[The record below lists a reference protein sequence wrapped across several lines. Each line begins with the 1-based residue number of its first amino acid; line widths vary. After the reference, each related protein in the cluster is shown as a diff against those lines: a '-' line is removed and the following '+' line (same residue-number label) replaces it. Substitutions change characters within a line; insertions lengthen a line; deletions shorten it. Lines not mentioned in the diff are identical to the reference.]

1 MRRRVGLGILGIV
14 VLMICVG
21 MMARLAAGQ
30 PHVPPA
36 RSLDDTFPT
45 PLDPATAPAQPA
57 GETPMPLIPPP
68 PLLVTPARATATAA
82 PAPPAASATQA
93 VPAKPPGA
101 VAPTDPAPA
110 AMVRVADPQ
119 RPGVLWF
126 SPTGHT
132 LRGGFRAYWEQHGGL
147 AQFGYPLSE
156 EFQEYVPQTGHAYTV
171 QYFERN
177 RFERHPENA
186 GQGDEF
192 LLGLLGLD
200 VTQGA
205 VFPTS
210 APFDSTAT
218 MRYFPET
225 RHSLGGAFL
234 AYWQQ
239 HGGLA
244 QFGYPISE
252 EVLEQSRGDGRV
264 YLVQYFERNR
274 FELHPEH
281 RGTPDEVQLGLL
293 GVDVLRRRGWLP

>member
-1 MRRRVGLGILGIV
+1 
-14 VLMICVG
+14 
-21 MMARLAAGQ
+21 MMARFAAGQ
-30 PHVPPA
+30 PQAPPT

-57 GETPMPLIPPP
+57 GDTPLPALPAITPTPPAP
-68 PLLVTPARATATAA
+68 PTATPA
-82 PAPPAASATQA
+82 PAPPLVASTTPA

-110 AMVRVADPQ
+110 AMARVADPQ
-119 RPGVLWF
+119 LPGVLWF
-126 SPTGHT
+126 SQTGHT

-177 RFERHPENA
+177 RFEWHPENA
-186 GQGDEF
+186 GQGNEF

-210 APFDSTAT
+210 APVDSTAT
-218 MRYFPET
+218 TRYFPET
-225 RHSLGGAFL
+225 RHSLGGEFL

-244 QFGYPISE
+244 QFGYPVSE
-252 EVLEQSRGDGRV
+252 EVLEQSPAGGRV

-281 RGTPDEVQLGLL
+281 RGTADEVQLGLL

>member
-1 MRRRVGLGILGIV
+1 
-14 VLMICVG
+14 
-21 MMARLAAGQ
+21 MA
-30 PHVPPA
+30 P
-36 RSLDDTFPT
+36 
-45 PLDPATAPAQPA
+45 
-57 GETPMPLIPPP
+57 I
-68 PLLVTPARATATAA
+68 
-82 PAPPAASATQA
+82 
-93 VPAKPPGA
+93 
-101 VAPTDPAPA
+101 
-110 AMVRVADPQ
+110 ADP
-119 RPGVLWF
+119 RISGVLWF
-126 SPTGHT
+126 TQTGHT
-132 LRGGFRAYWEQHGGL
+132 LRGGFRTYWEQHGGL

-156 EFQEYVPQTGHAYTV
+156 EFQEYVPQTGHTYTV

-177 RFERHPENA
+177 RFEWHPENA
-186 GQGDEF
+186 GQGNEF

-210 APFDSTAT
+210 APVDSTAT
-218 MRYFPET
+218 TRYFPET
-225 RHSLGGAFL
+225 RHSLGGEFL

-252 EVLEQSRGDGRV
+252 EVLEQSPGDGRV

-281 RGTPDEVQLGLL
+281 RSTPDEVQLGLL

>member
-1 MRRRVGLGILGIV
+1 MRRRVGLGLLGIV
-14 VLMICVG
+14 VLVICGG
-21 MMARLAAGQ
+21 MMARFAAGQ
-30 PHVPPA
+30 PQAPPT

-45 PLDPATAPAQPA
+45 PLDPATAPAQRAGDTPLPA
-57 GETPMPLIPPP
+57 LPAITPTPPAP
-68 PLLVTPARATATAA
+68 PTATPA
-82 PAPPAASATQA
+82 PAPPLVASTTPA

-110 AMVRVADPQ
+110 AMARVADPQ
-119 RPGVLWF
+119 LPGVLWF
-126 SPTGHT
+126 SQTGHT

-177 RFERHPENA
+177 RFEWHPENA
-186 GQGDEF
+186 GQGNEF

-210 APFDSTAT
+210 APVDSTAT
-218 MRYFPET
+218 TRYFPET
-225 RHSLGGAFL
+225 RHSLGGEFL

-244 QFGYPISE
+244 QFGYPVSE
-252 EVLEQSRGDGRV
+252 EVLEQSPAGGRV

-281 RGTPDEVQLGLL
+281 RGTADEVQLGLL